1 MEHNEIK
8 AYIDGKIKQSFSNIP
23 ATPTQTALEAKAQKE
38 LQSKEKGV
46 LKTTGYVE
54 AYIEYEN
61 LIGRFYA
68 EELRTEIENNA
79 SFYKSFLTSHKIIIT
94 INNSEETRI
103 NKDENEYHFYI
114 NVSDPWI
121 FAKFAKNLLVGAT
134 DDEKEQIYH
143 ESATKNNEQQ
153 EKIDEKMETIY
164 FAYLETPANLSRDNT
179 IILLSKA
186 QDFEALKRYLL
197 GENVDD
203 IVYSH
208 IMTIQLKILKR
219 NLRSIYPEIIQELSR
234 DDYEILKE
242 LISKYL
248 DEFKENSIHN
258 PEIRAKIEAKTNL
271 NSGDYAQVIA
281 TKVLKNLDP
290 SLDLAKHLS
299 NVKTIFKS
307 QSALDRDLSFY
318 HQMLSAKSCYD
329 SSTKIITLDSLG
341 TIEDVIGIIHE
352 TLHSYVK
359 KHNQTKK
366 CSLLLKEFPS
376 IYYEQKA
383 EEYLLELNL
392 ESKWRF
398 IRMYSSLVNWLDIYY
413 IFEMMALLEQG
424 LLTYENIKSL
434 TSLEGLI
441 ERETEM
447 LGPISYFPP
456 ARINRLVHKD
466 GHLAAEKMLGRLSY
480 PIGLLLTKEAIN
492 KNLPPYKIKETS
504 EHLSD
509 YSFQDVLE
517 KIANYELA
525 PSLKV
530 N

>member
-1 MEHNEIK
+1 M
-8 AYIDGKIKQSFSNIP
+8 
-23 ATPTQTALEAKAQKE
+23 L
-38 LQSKEKGV
+38 
-46 LKTTGYVE
+46 
-54 AYIEYEN
+54 
-61 LIGRFYA
+61 
-68 EELRTEIENNA
+68 
-79 SFYKSFLTSHKIIIT
+79 
-94 INNSEETRI
+94 
-103 NKDENEYHFYI
+103 
-114 NVSDPWI
+114 
-121 FAKFAKNLLVGAT
+121 
-134 DDEKEQIYH
+134 
-143 ESATKNNEQQ
+143 
-153 EKIDEKMETIY
+153 
-164 FAYLETPANLSRDNT
+164 
-179 IILLSKA
+179 
-186 QDFEALKRYLL
+186 
-197 GENVDD
+197 
-203 IVYSH
+203 
-208 IMTIQLKILKR
+208 LKILKR
-219 NLRSIYPEIIQELSR
+219 NLRSIYPEIIQKLSR

-271 NSGDYAQVIA
+271 NSGDYAQAIA
-281 TKVLKNLDP
+281 TKVLKKLDP

-299 NVKTIFKS
+299 NVKTIFES
-307 QSALDRDLSFY
+307 QSALDREPSFC

-329 SSTKIITLDSLG
+329 SPTKIITLDSFG

-413 IFEMMALLEQG
+413 IFEMMALLKQG
-424 LLTYENIKSL
+424 LLTYENIKNL

-441 ERETEM
+441 ERKTEM

-466 GHLAAEKMLGRLSY
+466 GHLAAKKMLERLSY
-480 PIGLLLTKEAIN
+480 PIGLLLAKEAIN